1 MLPGYAA
8 AVFEGGHTR
17 GYCIHRSCNDH
28 INGHSLQA
36 FLPLGAV
43 FGGLVAWPV
52 TELLGRKPALMIG
65 GVPAITGW
73 LFIVYARLLNND
85 STGPS
90 TGFVAFLLLGRLFTG
105 FATGWSIF
113 CVSVS
118 YILHQLITKS
128 CHGPPKTNVY
138 SLASAIYLAAQRR
151 A

>member
-1 MLPGYAA
+1 M
-8 AVFEGGHTR
+8 
-17 GYCIHRSCNDH
+17 D
-28 INGHSLQA
+28 INPSLQA

-73 LFIVYARLLNND
+73 LFITYARLFNNY
-85 STGPS
+85 STGPT
-90 TGFVAFLLLGRLFTG
+90 TGFVAFLLLGRLFTITG

-118 YILHQLITKS
+118 YCISLLSS
-128 CHGPPKTNVY
+128 CN
-138 SLASAIYLAAQRR
+138 SLDGSTAAQFTLLV
-151 A
+151 AKAQAL

>member
-1 MLPGYAA
+1 MA
-8 AVFEGGHTR
+8 
-17 GYCIHRSCNDH
+17 
-28 INGHSLQA
+28 INPSLQA

-73 LFIVYARLLNND
+73 LFITYARLLNND
-85 STGPS
+85 STGPT

-105 FATGWSIF
+105 FATGWSIL

-118 YILHQLITKS
+118 SKLLHLKGMHSVIFD
-128 CHGPPKTNVY
+128 
-138 SLASAIYLAAQRR
+138 
-151 A
+151 